1 MSQNDK
7 NERIWKINGL
17 ELELD
22 LEDVDEFEKVMKA
35 FEQMDE
41 DEKKLDKVGSMPDFI
56 RQYCDVYYKMYDRI
70 FGEGTAEKIFNGK
83 KNARICDEVWDNF
96 LGWIQAAV
104 RKANARRSQ
113 LNKKYMPERDQN
125 RDQRRKKRK
134 KNFNTYNGGKNR

>member
-22 LEDVDEFEKVMKA
+22 LEDADVFEKTMKA

-41 DEKKLDKVGSMPDFI
+41 DGRNIDKTGKMPEFI
-56 RQYCDVYYKMYDRI
+56 KRYCEIYYNAFDRI
-70 FGEGTAEKIFNGK
+70 FGEGTGEIFSGK
-83 KNARICDEVWDNF
+83 KNMRNCDEVWDSF
-96 LGWIQAAV
+96 LGFMQVAV
-104 RKANARRSQ
+104 KKANERRLQ
-113 LNKKYMPERDQN
+113 LSGKYMPN
-125 RDQRRKKRK
+125 REQRRKKRK

>member
-22 LEDVDEFEKVMKA
+22 LEDADVFEKTMKA

-41 DEKKLDKVGSMPDFI
+41 DGRNIDKTGKMPEFI
-56 RQYCDVYYKMYDRI
+56 KRYCEIYYNAFDRI
-70 FGEGTAEKIFNGK
+70 FGEKIFSGK
-83 KNARICDEVWDNF
+83 KNMRNCDEVWDSF
-96 LGWIQAAV
+96 LGFMQVAV
-104 RKANARRSQ
+104 KKANERRLQ
-113 LNKKYMPERDQN
+113 LSGKYMPN
-125 RDQRRKKRK
+125 REQRRKKRK

>member
-22 LEDVDEFEKVMKA
+22 LEDADVFEKTMKA

-41 DEKKLDKVGSMPDFI
+41 DGRNIDKAGKMPEFI
-56 RQYCDVYYKMYDRI
+56 KRYCDIYYNAFDRI
-70 FGEGTAEKIFNGK
+70 FGEGTGEKIFSGK
-83 KNARICDEVWDNF
+83 KNMRNCDEVWDSF
-96 LGWIQAAV
+96 LGFMQVAV
-104 RKANARRSQ
+104 KKANERRLQ
-113 LNKKYMPERDQN
+113 LSGKYMPN
-125 RDQRRKKRK
+125 REQRRKKRK

>member
-1 MSQNDK
+1 MSQ

-41 DEKKLDKVGSMPDFI
+41 DEKKLDKVGSMPDVI

-70 FGEGTAEKIFNGK
+70 FGEGTGEKIFNGK

-96 LGWIQAAV
+96 LGWMQAAV
-104 RKANARRSQ
+104 RKASARRSQ
-113 LNKKYMPERDQN
+113 LNKKYMPDREQN
-125 RDQRRKKRK
+125 KDQRRNKRK